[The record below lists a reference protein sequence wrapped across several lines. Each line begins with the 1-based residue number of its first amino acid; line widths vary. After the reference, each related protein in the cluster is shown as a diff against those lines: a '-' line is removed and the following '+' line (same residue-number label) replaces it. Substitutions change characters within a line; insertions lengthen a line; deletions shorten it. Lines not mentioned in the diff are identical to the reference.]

1 MNIKTGKRVSVSVSQ
16 ETKGL
21 LDSIKHR
28 GQSYDGLLH
37 ELAARWQ
44 RAKEEEVK
52 RGNPG
57 TEAIK
62 GNPGTMIKGLDND
75 NMNKRNQAD

>member
-1 MNIKTGKRVSVSVSQ
+1 VNIKTRRRVSVSVSQ

-44 RAKEEEVK
+44 KAKEVEV
-52 RGNPG
+52 R
-57 TEAIK
+57 K
-62 GNPGTMIKGLDND
+62 GNPGDEKIKGSGN
-75 NMNKRNQAD
+75 AGI

>member
-44 RAKEEEVK
+44 RAKEVEAK
-52 RGNPG
+52 KGNPG
-57 TEAIK
+57 TET
-62 GNPGTMIKGLDND
+62 NMIKGLGNEV
-75 NMNKRNQAD
+75 

>member
-1 MNIKTGKRVSVSVSQ
+1 MSAKTRKRVSVSVSE

-37 ELAARWQ
+37 ELAMRW
-44 RAKEEEVK
+44 RRMKEV
-52 RGNPG
+52 G
-57 TEAIK
+57 IK
-62 GNPGTMIKGLDND
+62 K
-75 NMNKRNQAD
+75 

>member
-1 MNIKTGKRVSVSVSQ
+1 VSMKTRRRVSVSVSQ

-44 RAKEEEVK
+44 KAKEVEVK

-57 TEAIK
+57 NEKTK
-62 GNPGTMIKGLDND
+62 GSGNAGI
-75 NMNKRNQAD
+75 

>member
-1 MNIKTGKRVSVSVSQ
+1 VNIKTGKRVSVSVSQ

-44 RAKEEEVK
+44 KAKEAEVK

-57 TEAIK
+57 NEKTK
-62 GNPGTMIKGLDND
+62 GSGNAGI
-75 NMNKRNQAD
+75 

>member
-1 MNIKTGKRVSVSVSQ
+1 MSMKIRKRVSVSVSQ

-37 ELAARWQ
+37 ELAMRW
-44 RAKEEEVK
+44 RRVKEVEAK

-57 TEAIK
+57 TET
-62 GNPGTMIKGLDND
+62 NTIKGLGN
-75 NMNKRNQAD
+75 NGMNERNQAD

>member
-1 MNIKTGKRVSVSVSQ
+1 VNIKTGKRVSVSVSQ

-21 LDSIKHR
+21 LDLIKHR

-37 ELAARWQ
+37 ELAMRWR
-44 RAKEEEVK
+44 RAKEVEAK

-57 TEAIK
+57 TE
-62 GNPGTMIKGLDND
+62 TQTIKGLGND
-75 NMNKRNQAD
+75 GMNERNQAD